1 MSKAMQLIGVILL
14 GIFTLVIINLMSDVR
29 STSELDYYLLQEVT
43 EASMY
48 DAVDYSYY
56 RDTGLLKVDRDM
68 FLENFTRRFAQS
80 VDNNREYNIEIID
93 FNETPPKV
101 SIRATANSVASIKG
115 EAASIETEVNGILE
129 TIYDDLVMSRG
140 LYKVYS
146 TDATAPSIETKWN
159 GSQYEIVMKDET
171 ALEEYCI
178 VYLPKNQTK
187 FSKSNATGTQC
198 FRNVDGLKEA
208 TVTRSLFASN
218 DTNEWIV
225 VYDRGRNWR
234 SEPLAAIAPYIY
246 EYSYNASKGSL
257 YINMRDSNDEV
268 VAYKILVDSN
278 DPNNGQWISVNSTEI
293 ANGYQATINIDE
305 FYSRIAQEGEHDYYI
320 FAKDESGLVSAGQRI
335 KQLSKIIGQRP
346 TIEQMDFDDSF
357 SDLILKFQDVD
368 GDLSKYIVTTD
379 NSDSEPTKGWKS
391 ISDDYGSEITISE
404 KITKSGNY
412 HIWVKDKAGNY
423 AKGYK
428 KISIFSITYSGLE
441 SLKKPQTLNINVNS
455 DDFGWMEISI
465 KLPNGTVKNE
475 TIYDKSYSIQLNK
488 HGSWTISTK
497 VYNKNGNL
505 LTVGNR
511 FPDNQFVKS
520 YDMDLNYAAL
530 YHYVCSK
537 GSPKPND
544 DSMCVGTD
552 TKTEPYTYSCESGY
566 TQDGNSCYKTEDANC
581 TKKVCREGATDFQGT
596 CIKKYS
602 SQPQE
607 QCHKNGPNFYF
618 DGDKKECWV
627 KEKKICSKYSCKSGG
642 VLDGDKC
649 TYTQNATPDST
660 PPKPGYTDNGKEW
673 VKNTPFE
680 INANY
685 VPYCPPNSGTLNNN
699 ITPPMC
705 EF

>member
-441 SLKKPQTLNINVNS
+441 SLKNPQTLNINVDC
-455 DDFGWMEISI
+455 DDFGKMEIFI
-465 KLPNGTVKNE
+465 KLPNGTVNKE
-475 TIYDKSYSIQLNK
+475 TIYNKTHSIQLNK
-488 HGSWTISTK
+488 HGLWTISTK
-497 VYNKNGNL
+497 VYNNNGDL
-505 LTVGNR
+505 LTKGLR

-520 YDMDLNYAAL
+520 YDMDLNYNAKLGGL
-530 YHYVCSK
+530 YCDTGVLN
-537 GSPKPND
+537 GN
-544 DSMCVGTD
+544 MCVDEKKIDCDKIVNGICY
-552 TKTEPYTYSCESGY
+552 TKKTTAASC
-566 TQDGNSCYKTEDANC
+566 
-581 TKKVCREGATDFQGT
+581 KKVCPSG
-596 CIKKYS
+596 S
-602 SQPQE
+602 SEYNGSCHIYESYDYGNSKCPSGYQRFFDSSRCYKIVDKQE
-607 QCHKNGPNFYF
+607 QCT
-618 DGDKKECWV
+618 
-627 KEKKICSKYSCKSGG
+627 CKSGTRNG
-642 VLDGDKC
+642 KECINYLPLTAACIFPYTPDGDKC
-649 TYTQNATPDST
+649 VLRSNAKQNYTCPS
-660 PPKPGYTDNGKEW
+660 GGILNG
-673 VKNTPFE
+673 NTK
-680 INANY
+680 I
-685 VPYCPPNSGTLNNN
+685 
-699 ITPPMC
+699 C